1 MDNFPVYYLIL
12 INQSQPNQPV
22 DQATHLA
29 TQDDQQIIRV
39 QGAREHNLKNV
50 SLDIPKFKLVV
61 LTGLSGSGKSSLA
74 FDTLYAE
81 GQRRYVESLSSYAR
95 QFLGLMKKPDVDHID
110 GLSPAIS
117 IDQKTTSHNPRSTV
131 GTITE
136 IYDYLR
142 LLFAR
147 IGHPT
152 CPNCGQEVSS
162 QSVDQIVNQTMATIS
177 QRTKQNGLVRL
188 IILAPIVRDK
198 KGAFEALF
206 ERLRKQGYL
215 LLRIDKQV
223 VDLDKDDLTLIKTN
237 RHSIAVILN
246 RLSITKQQLKSD
258 TEIKRLRA
266 ELARSI
272 EEATKLADGYVYLTY
287 VTDATLTFPEHPKE
301 MEDILFSEK
310 LACSTC
316 GISLQE
322 LEPRLFSF
330 NSPHGACSECNGLG
344 SILKIDQEKIL
355 APSLTLSEGAIIPF
369 TRTMASDTWWSRLVT
384 TVVID
389 QGYDFR
395 KTVWADFDQATQQ
408 LLLYGSPKV
417 YTVAGENR
425 FGTMTSIQEKFEGFV
440 TNLER
445 RYHDTDS
452 EFMRGEI
459 GQFME
464 KRTCPSC
471 LGTRLN
477 PTALSVFINHKSIA
491 DVTAMPVN
499 QAIRFL
505 GDLSS
510 YPKLDSTTQADRKT
524 DDTSN
529 KPSSLSN
536 QQSGNNHNHSILS
549 LKEAVIASS
558 ILSEIMARLEFLDSV
573 GLNYLTLD
581 REAATLAGGEAQRIR
596 LASQIGT
603 GLSGVLYILDEPTI
617 GLHQRDNERL
627 IATLKMLRDK
637 GNSVVVVEHDA
648 DVIKQADYVF
658 DFGPGAGK
666 GGGQIVAE
674 GTPIEIMANSQSLTG
689 KYLGG
694 KKTVKRLSAT
704 AQKEATKS
712 NLWRQFDRHL
722 VSDDEAGLVGKSPQI
737 RIDGAHH
744 HNLKHVDVNFPLR
757 KLTCLTGVS
766 GSGKSTLL
774 HDTLYWQ
781 LAKYLGRTLGDRPG
795 AVTRLS
801 VPDEVKRV
809 YLIDQKPI
817 GKTPRSNPATYSKT
831 FDTIRE
837 LFANTPDAR
846 IRGYKPGR
854 FSFNTKGGR
863 CESCKGDGQIK
874 IEMQFLPDIYV
885 TCDVCGGKRY
895 NEETLSVEYRG
906 RAIDQVLA
914 MTVDEAVLFFQHH
927 SLISRKLA
935 TLQEVG
941 LGYLTLGQPA
951 PTLSGGEAQRLK
963 LAKELSQ
970 QSLQHTVYLLD
981 EPTTGLH
988 FADVQKLLNVLVRL
1002 VSQDN
1007 TVIVI
1012 EHNLD
1017 IIKNADW
1024 LIDLGPEGG
1033 EGGGEIIFT
1042 GTPEDCAQSKE
1053 SLTGRFLNIPQN

>member
-1 MDNFPVYYLIL
+1 M
-12 INQSQPNQPV
+12 
-22 DQATHLA
+22 
-29 TQDDQQIIRV
+29 
-39 QGAREHNLKNV
+39 
-50 SLDIPKFKLVV
+50 DIPKFKLVV

-162 QSVDQIVNQTMATIS
+162 QSVDQIVNQTLVTIS
-177 QRTKQNGLVRL
+177 ERAKQNGLVRL
-188 IILAPIVRDK
+188 MVLAPIVRDK

-206 ERLRKQGYL
+206 DRLRKQGYL

-246 RLSITKQQLKSD
+246 RLTITKQQLKSD
-258 TEIKRLRA
+258 AEIKRLRA

-287 VTDATLTFPEHPKE
+287 VTDAELTFPKHPKQ

-330 NSPHGACSECNGLG
+330 NSPHGACSQCNGLG

-355 APSLTLSEGAIIPF
+355 AASLTLSEGAIIPF
-369 TRTMASDTWWSRLVT
+369 ARTMATDTWWSRLVT
-384 TVVID
+384 TVVAD

-395 KTVWADFDQATQQ
+395 KTVWGDFDQATQQ
-408 LLLYGSPKV
+408 ILLYGSPKV

-445 RYHDTDS
+445 RYHETDS

-464 KRTCPSC
+464 KRTCPTC
-471 LGTRLN
+471 LGKRLN
-477 PTALSVFINHKSIA
+477 PTALSVYVNRQSIA

-499 QAIRFL
+499 KAVRFV
-505 GDLSS
+505 
-510 YPKLDSTTQADRKT
+510 KELDGKEQ
-524 DDTSN
+524 
-529 KPSSLSN
+529 P
-536 QQSGNNHNHSILS
+536 ILS
-549 LKEAVIASS
+549 TKETLIASS
-558 ILSEIMARLEFLDSV
+558 ILAEIKARLEFLDSV

-674 GTPIEIMANSQSLTG
+674 GTPAEIMADPQSLTG
-689 KYLGG
+689 KYLSG

-704 AQKEATKS
+704 AQKEAIKS
-712 NLWRQFDRHL
+712 NLWRQFDRQL
-722 VSDDEAGLVGKSPQI
+722 VSDDEAGLASKSPQI
-737 RIDGAHH
+737 RIEGAHH
-744 HNLKHVDVNFPLR
+744 HNLNHVDVNFPLR

-781 LAKYLGRTLGDRPG
+781 LAKFLGKTMDDKPG

-801 VPDEVKRV
+801 VPEEVKRV

-817 GKTPRSNPATYSKT
+817 GKTPRSNPATYSKA
-831 FDTIRE
+831 FDAIRE
-837 LFANTPDAR
+837 LYANTPDAR

-863 CESCKGDGQIK
+863 CETCKGDGQIK

-906 RAIDQVLA
+906 KTIDQVLD
-914 MTVDEAVLFFQHH
+914 MTVDEGANFFQHH

-1033 EGGGEIIFT
+1033 EGGGEVIFT
-1042 GTPEDCAQSKE
+1042 GTPEECAQSKE
-1053 SLTGRFLNIPQN
+1053 SLTGRFLNHEIC